1 MKKKLCF
8 VLTILLM
15 VSLFASGN
23 RDEKQT
29 SEIKMENN
37 QNTNLAPNIN
47 SDDSSY
53 DDPRT
58 LEFCFK
64 DDKGRCLCLYHN
76 IRKQKEIDFEDYEV
90 FKDWST
96 ETNIRKWVK
105 QEIDGLSVIWNYMNG
120 AILIMETESSNWFTG
135 RGIRVGD
142 PISKAYD
149 AYVSDATLY
158 KWDSVAK
165 KSVKI
170 SSNPNCLYFLR
181 QSDEGII
188 VYIANLI
195 DEEMMNI
202 RFSQKDGIITKIEI
216 FFSN

>member
-1 MKKKLCF
+1 MKKFITFL
-8 VLTILLM
+8 LILLLGT
-15 VSLFASGN
+15 SLYAMGDSTKVQKTQN
-23 RDEKQT
+23 KQ
-29 SEIKMENN
+29 
-37 QNTNLAPNIN
+37 TNLAPNIN
-47 SDDSSY
+47 SDDSAY
-53 DDPRT
+53 DDHRT